1 MLSAI
6 CVGVALAV
14 VISGSPESGE
24 LLELLSPMTTIHKTG
39 LICPTCKKPV
49 GVIVNILIKNT
60 LVMQCQACDNPM
72 DRNVARNKAALSP
85 LYRWAYSLKVLRFT
99 QLM

>member
-24 LLELLSPMTTIHKTG
+24 LEPLSPMTTIHKTG

-49 GVIVNILIKNT
+49 GVIVNILNKNT
-60 LVMQCQACDNPM
+60 LAMQCQACDNQWT
-72 DRNVARNKAALSP
+72 ASSP
-85 LYRWAYSLKVLRFT
+85 GTKPH
-99 QLM
+99 

>member
-14 VISGSPESGE
+14 VISGSRESGGPFE
-24 LLELLSPMTTIHKTG
+24 ALSLISAIHKTG

-49 GVIVNILIKNT
+49 GVIVNILNKNT
-60 LVMQCQACDNPM
+60 LAMQCQACDN
-72 DRNVARNKAALSP
+72 RWTASSP
-85 LYRWAYSLKVLRFT
+85 GTKPH
-99 QLM
+99 